1 MKFKIEATMENG
13 SKQIHTITAKSASAA
28 VEKLAD
34 KLLDLD
40 EMPVSFELAKE

>member
-1 MKFKIEATMENG
+1 MKFKIEATMGNG

-34 KLLDLD
+34 KLLDND
-40 EMPVSFELAKE
+40 EMPISFELAKE